1 MYEFLIHPQVASVYT
16 VCESKF
22 LLKSFSFVKFL
33 FYGEERESVL
43 VPASFSPPF
52 GTTRMRENTL
62 IRKNLQKGITTKNCS
77 YFRLKGLLKVVL
89 CRFRSIIFFLKFWQ
103 SSPRPF
109 PKFLPLSYTYF
120 LRLVPWVPSDMSKY
134 PFTSF
139 FKIQFHS
146 KPLRF
151 SPLRD
156 PSGIPP
162 NLTAVVL
169 EFRWRFRGSPVSK
182 NQIFSEVTK
191 WHSGMTNEVK
201 GSVLMWPSID
211 GNWIRLWRT
220 WVQCIDSYSFKP

>member
-16 VCESKF
+16 VRESKF

-33 FYGEERESVL
+33 FCGEERGSVL
-43 VPASFSPPF
+43 VPASFSPFSPPF

-89 CRFRSIIFFLKFWQ
+89 CRFRSILFFLKFWQ

-134 PFTSF
+134 LFTSF
-139 FKIQFHS
+139 LKIQFKS
-146 KPLRF
+146 KPLMF
-151 SPLRD
+151 LPLRD
-156 PSGIPP
+156 PLGPHRSCTRIPLEVSGVPLMP
-162 NLTAVVL
+162 
-169 EFRWRFRGSPVSK
+169 K
-182 NQIFSEVTK
+182 TK
-191 WHSGMTNEVK
+191 FF
-201 GSVLMWPSID
+201 L
-211 GNWIRLWRT
+211 R
-220 WVQCIDSYSFKP
+220 

>member
-16 VCESKF
+16 VRESKF

-33 FYGEERESVL
+33 FCGEERGSEL
-43 VPASFSPPF
+43 VPASFSPFSQPF

-62 IRKNLQKGITTKNCS
+62 IRKNVQKGITTKNCS

-89 CRFRSIIFFLKFWQ
+89 CRFRSILFFLKFWQ

-139 FKIQFHS
+139 WKSNLTPNPQVFAIKGPHGDPPEPHCSCTRIPLEVSGFPCCQ
-146 KPLRF
+146 KPNF
-151 SPLRD
+151 FWGNKVTLRD
-156 PSGIPP
+156 DKWSKRLSCEASG
-162 NLTAVVL
+162 
-169 EFRWRFRGSPVSK
+169 
-182 NQIFSEVTK
+182 
-191 WHSGMTNEVK
+191 
-201 GSVLMWPSID
+201 
-211 GNWIRLWRT
+211 
-220 WVQCIDSYSFKP
+220 